1 MSERADDDVRG
12 EQRRVARQLKQQ
24 QQQIQRGEG
33 STAMATG
40 AERRSMPSPEI
51 MLGQPWS
58 SWVDAAKLHGNDGE
72 CSCVLDVCV
81 ESRHNDDRELFL
93 LIACSFWNTKKR
105 YC

>member
-12 EQRRVARQLKQQ
+12 EQRRAARQLKQQ

-72 CSCVLDVCV
+72 CSCVPDVCV